1 MEIINSI
8 LYPITYLIYLI
19 LVTIPGVAM
28 YLLLTILDLLSSVFF
43 DQLLGVGGDGAK
55 IFGTVLGFGTMFF
68 LIGYA
73 FAITKAMIFKS
84 KQNQGRDHDVLSSW
98 RPEIW
103 AITKSAAVA
112 LILVL
117 FLPLLLIL
125 GSSLLRSLQ
134 QILSSWI
141 MNESWDNA
149 LFVATIMTLGYVDP
163 NPQAA
168 QISEVTLFFAQR
180 LREGHLPIPGSGF
193 GHGEPGDWNIA
204 LTILSTFPIAIS
216 FASIVVGTISKI
228 FEIFFLFI
236 LAPVILFLKNYDPKT
251 RNNFMEKIFAKMIV
265 ISGTLF
271 AINVS
276 FVLYNILTTEKI
288 IAIFEAGVAPLMR
301 AILRAVYK
309 FFVIVATMEMVKSL
323 PSLILDFFVKESA
336 TNNNQFKTTMMHMMQ
351 PMRLVQMPVNTVM
364 KARRTRATQRAQVMQ
379 NPAQFASS
387 GNWAQRRWAN
397 KMMNQSAPQF
407 SPFVNPNATKIDPNK
422 SSPPPPPPMS
432 PDSDPETS

>member
-8 LYPITYLIYLI
+8 LYPLTYFIYMI

-28 YLLLTILDLLSSVFF
+28 YLLLTILDLLSSIFF
-43 DQLLGVGGDGAK
+43 DELLGVGGDGAK
-55 IFGTVLGFGTMFF
+55 IFATVLGFGVLFF
-68 LIGYA
+68 VVGYLIGLA
-73 FAITKAMIFKS
+73 KVMWFRSKNQSQNESTLGPWRQEMWSITKAA
-84 KQNQGRDHDVLSSW
+84 
-98 RPEIW
+98 
-103 AITKSAAVA
+103 AIA
-112 LILVL
+112 LILVF
-117 FLPLLLIL
+117 FLPLILIL

-134 QILSSWI
+134 QIMSSWI
-141 MNESWDNA
+141 MNENWDNA

-163 NPQAA
+163 NPQAG

-180 LREGHLPIPGSGF
+180 LREGYLPVPGSGF

-251 RNNFMEKIFAKMIV
+251 RNNYMEKVLAKMLV
-265 ISGTLF
+265 ISGTMF
-271 AINVS
+271 AINIS
-276 FVLYNILTTEKI
+276 FVIYNILTTERI
-288 IAIFEAGVAPLMR
+288 LALFEAGVAPLMR
-301 AILRAVYK
+301 VILRAVYK
-309 FFVIVATMEMVKSL
+309 FFVIVATMEMVKTL

-336 TNNNQFKTTMMHMMQ
+336 ANNNQFKASMIHMMQ
-351 PMRLVQMPVNTVM
+351 PMRMVQMPVNAVM

-379 NPAQFASS
+379 NPAQYAAS
-387 GNWAQRRWAN
+387 GNWMERKMAS
-397 KMMNQSAPQF
+397 KMMNQNSPQV
-407 SPFVNPNATKIDPNK
+407 SPNVNPDRTQIDPIK
-422 SSPPPPPPMS
+422 QSPPPPPPS